1 MWQEKHRVGGPS
13 RQIDSFADTEIDIL
27 IEDEDYFVFIKAK
40 VVAPGRTARFGT
52 WKRQGA
58 SLVAVADPELHEALR
73 QIGILYAVRER
84 PRGGAPPLGF
94 GSGETFLG
102 PQVLL
107 AVELDR
113 LLDGDEVDLAPDQGL
128 HDLDH
133 LREAATEP
141 RQLADQQTVAGL
153 QRPQHFVDAAL
164 ERTLARR
171 DPGLD
176 ELVDREAAFL
186 AELEDRQLLVGEVL
200 RTSGDAE
207 VSDGFQGGV
216 QEKVEM
222 GLFATVNDYSI
233 QNIV

>member
-1 MWQEKHRVGGPS
+1 MDQ
-13 RQIDSFADTEIDIL
+13 
-27 IEDEDYFVFIKAK
+27 
-40 VVAPGRTARFGT
+40 RF
-52 WKRQGA
+52 
-58 SLVAVADPELHEALR
+58 
-73 QIGILYAVRER
+73 
-84 PRGGAPPLGF
+84 
-94 GSGETFLG
+94 
-102 PQVLL
+102 
-107 AVELDR
+107 
-113 LLDGDEVDLAPDQGL
+113 

-133 LREAATEP
+133 LREAAAEP

-176 ELVDREAAFL
+176 EVVDLESAFL

-200 RTSGDAE
+200 RTSGNAE
-207 VSDGFQGGV
+207 VSDGFQRGV

-233 QNIV
+233 RNIV

>member
-1 MWQEKHRVGGPS
+1 MFP
-13 RQIDSFADTEIDIL
+13 
-27 IEDEDYFVFIKAK
+27 KATL
-40 VVAPGRTARFGT
+40 GRAEQF
-52 WKRQGA
+52 
-58 SLVAVADPELHEALR
+58 
-73 QIGILYAVRER
+73 
-84 PRGGAPPLGF
+84 PLGF
-94 GSGETFLG
+94 GSGESFLGPFCDQVPLDLGEESEQRDHHLG

-107 AVELDR
+107 AVKLDR
-113 LLDGDEVDLAPDQGL
+113 LLDGDEADLAPDQGL

-133 LREAATEP
+133 LREAAAEP

-176 ELVDREAAFL
+176 EVVDRESAFL
-186 AELEDRQLLVGEVL
+186 AELEDRQFLVGEVL

-216 QEKVEM
+216 QEKVKW
-222 GLFATVNDYSI
+222 GLFATVNNYSI